1 MMDARNCEKMTSN
14 YGIGR
19 IKALRDGL
27 RQERKR
33 QKEYE
38 INIQERTSLH

>member
-1 MMDARNCEKMTSN
+1 MMDAHSHEKMTSN
-14 YGIGR
+14 YGTGM

-27 RQERKR
+27 RKEGKRK
-33 QKEYE
+33 KDYK

>member
-1 MMDARNCEKMTSN
+1 MDAHSHEKMTSN

-27 RQERKR
+27 RKEGKRKEDY
-33 QKEYE
+33 K